1 MLGISLTDWLVIVVY
16 LFGITFIGSL
26 AARRVTSSASLF
38 MGDRKFGKVM
48 MIFFGFIFYGFASG
62 FMLYIMTSAALGI
75 AESKIIKA
83 QLAREDLELEGKQG
97 GEGTVAPAGPLYKAK
112 NKSAEKIVPSSAK
125 KKKRRKRF

>member
-1 MLGISLTDWLVIVVY
+1 FNLLPVLYVVLTMLNFKMQPRSDDPQ
-16 LFGITFIGSL
+16 
-26 AARRVTSSASLF
+26 AAAQQKM
-38 MGDRKFGKVM
+38 MGFM
-48 MIFFGFIFYGFASG
+48 MIFFGFIFYRFASG

-83 QLAREDLELEGKQG
+83 QLAREDLELESKQG
-97 GEGTVAPAGPLYKAK
+97 GEAAAAPAGPLYKAK

>member
-48 MIFFGFIFYGFASG
+48 MIFFGFGPCCYE
-62 FMLYIMTSAALGI
+62 AANDRT
-75 AESKIIKA
+75 EE
-83 QLAREDLELEGKQG
+83 R
-97 GEGTVAPAGPLYKAK
+97 K
-112 NKSAEKIVPSSAK
+112 NW
-125 KKKRRKRF
+125 RWYR

>member
-1 MLGISLTDWLVIVVY
+1 MLNQKMQPRSDDPQ
-16 LFGITFIGSL
+16 
-26 AARRVTSSASLF
+26 AAAQQKM
-38 MGDRKFGKVM
+38 MGFM

-97 GEGTVAPAGPLYKAK
+97 GEDTAPSAGPLYKAK
-112 NKSAEKIVPSSAK
+112 NKSAEKSIVPSSAK